1 MSLFL
6 LFFNSRDLT
15 SENEIIRNP
24 FSLFSFSLP
33 VSLEMCSTLF
43 ISLEYATYAS
53 PFPSIFPLFLPL
65 LTGLPTSST
74 KIVMSRDSWP
84 LLGLNDLRYL
94 KGPAGV
100 SETATPSLAA
110 P

>member
-1 MSLFL
+1 
-6 LFFNSRDLT
+6 
-15 SENEIIRNP
+15 
-24 FSLFSFSLP
+24 
-33 VSLEMCSTLF
+33 MCSTLF

-53 PFPSIFPLFLPL
+53 PFPSILPLFFFE
-65 LTGLPTSST
+65 GRPTSST
-74 KIVMSRDSWP
+74 KIVMSRDSWL
-84 LLGLNDLRYL
+84 LLGLNDL

>member
-1 MSLFL
+1 
-6 LFFNSRDLT
+6 
-15 SENEIIRNP
+15 
-24 FSLFSFSLP
+24 
-33 VSLEMCSTLF
+33 MCSTLF

-53 PFPSIFPLFLPL
+53 PFPSVL
-65 LTGLPTSST
+65 LGSFFEGRPTSST
-74 KIVMSRDSWP
+74 KMVMSRLSWL
-84 LLGLNDLRYL
+84 LLGRSDLRYL

>member
-1 MSLFL
+1 
-6 LFFNSRDLT
+6 
-15 SENEIIRNP
+15 
-24 FSLFSFSLP
+24 
-33 VSLEMCSTLF
+33 MCSTLF

-53 PFPSIFPLFLPL
+53 PFPSILPLFFFE
-65 LTGLPTSST
+65 GRPTSST
-74 KIVMSRDSWP
+74 KIVMSRDSWL